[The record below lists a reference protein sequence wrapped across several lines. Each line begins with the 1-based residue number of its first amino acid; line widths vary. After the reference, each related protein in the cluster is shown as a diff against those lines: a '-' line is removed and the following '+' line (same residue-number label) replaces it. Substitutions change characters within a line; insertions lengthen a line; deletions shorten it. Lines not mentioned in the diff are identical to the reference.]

1 MAKVARAKSRSRWLQ
16 EHFKDPYVQRAQQ
29 EGYRSRAVYKLKEIQ
44 SRDQLIKP
52 GMTVIELG
60 AAPGGW
66 SQYLNQ
72 LVGKN
77 GIVIALDILPME
89 ILPGVIV
96 IQGDFRE
103 QQVLDQLLV
112 TLGERKADLV
122 ISDMAPNISGIKAVD
137 QPRSMYLAELTLDFA
152 GQCLKTDGDLLLK
165 VFQGE
170 GFDAL
175 RRELQACF
183 AKVFSRKPR
192 SSRPRSPEIYLLAK
206 NYRPTGKV

>member
-16 EHFKDPYVQRAQQ
+16 DHLKDPYVQLAQQ
-29 EGYRSRAVYKLKEIQ
+29 EGYRSRAVYKLKEMQ
-44 SRDQLIKP
+44 ARDRFIKP

-66 SQYLNQ
+66 SQYLSQ
-72 LVGKN
+72 VVGKN
-77 GIVIALDILPME
+77 GTVIATDILPME
-89 ILPGVIV
+89 SLPGIV
-96 IQGDFRE
+96 FIQGDFRD
-103 QQVLDQLLV
+103 QQVLNHVLA

-137 QPRSMYLAELTLDFA
+137 QPRSMYLAELTFDLA
-152 GQCLKTDGDLLLK
+152 RHCLVTEGNLLLK

-170 GFDAL
+170 GFDTL
-175 RRELQACF
+175 RRELQVNF

-206 NYRPTGKV
+206 NYQPTGKV